1 MIRLL
6 VNGIRPDW
14 STPDW
19 STSGQGWP
27 IRRSFLGFSCLP
39 KAVKAELG
47 ARVPAR
53 LWGELNLGPRLDN
66 GEARIGGAE
75 GEWVTVNDG

>member
-1 MIRLL
+1 MQE
-6 VNGIRPDW
+6 V
-14 STPDW
+14 
-19 STSGQGWP
+19 P
-27 IRRSFLGFSCLP
+27 IKRSYLGFCVYPRRLRPSL
-39 KAVKAELG
+39 ER
-47 ARVPAR
+47 RVPAR